1 MLHNIISLLIFRR
14 QTERS
19 SLPPWERCCDQSN
32 YSFNIKLECQRFN
45 RVEYVALKLS
55 CRLFHA
61 FCTNMAFSFLAVY

>member
-45 RVEYVALKLS
+45 RVEYVALK
-55 CRLFHA
+55 
-61 FCTNMAFSFLAVY
+61 MVVQIV